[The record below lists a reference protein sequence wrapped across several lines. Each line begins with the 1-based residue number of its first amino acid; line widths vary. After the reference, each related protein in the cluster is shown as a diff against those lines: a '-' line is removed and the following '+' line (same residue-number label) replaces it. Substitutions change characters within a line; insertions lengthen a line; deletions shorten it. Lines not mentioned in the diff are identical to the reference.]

1 MFHESGLV
9 TPDPDGT
16 LGSGGELMAFQV
28 ELFCGTETGGF
39 MPVVHTV

>member
-1 MFHESGLV
+1 MSQGSLLLILMAH
-9 TPDPDGT
+9 

-39 MPVVHTV
+39 MQVVHTV